1 MTRTVGII
9 LIAVAAGICLLGTI
23 WLGVNLASDPT
34 KIGGAVLGLGLL
46 LVFLVAPLAGGGIFA
61 LVKGRQEQSEQ
72 AIADAQRKIL
82 DMVKAKGE
90 VDISEL
96 IIELHSDLETVQGMI
111 HKLVGMGVFS
121 GYINWDTGVLYS
133 SEASALHELQQCKHC
148 GGKVEFAGK
157 GVLRCPHCGTE
168 YFLAT

>member
-9 LIAVAAGICLLGTI
+9 LIAVSVGICLLSAAL
-23 WLGVNLASDPT
+23 LGSGLASGSLQT
-34 KIGGAVLGLGLL
+34 SGAILGFGLVFL
-46 LVFLVAPLAGGGIFA
+46 FLVAPLAGGGIFS
-61 LVKGRQEQSEQ
+61 LVKGKKEQ
-72 AIADAQRKIL
+72 AEQTSADAQRKIL
-82 DMVKAKGE
+82 DMVKSKGE

-96 IIELHSDLETVQGMI
+96 IIELNSDLDTVQDMI

-133 SEASALHELQQCKHC
+133 SEASALHDLQQCKHC
-148 GGKVEFAGK
+148 GGTVQFAGK

>member
-9 LIAVAAGICLLGTI
+9 LIVVAVGICLLGAVL
-23 WLGVNLASDPT
+23 LGTGLASDKLQT
-34 KIGGAVLGLGLL
+34 SGAVLGFGLL
-46 LVFLVAPLAGGGIFA
+46 FVFLVAPLAGGGIFA

-72 AIADAQRKIL
+72 ASADAQRKIL

-96 IIELHSDLETVQGMI
+96 IIELNSDLDTVQGMI

-121 GYINWDTGVLYS
+121 GYINWEKGVLYS
-133 SEASALHELQQCKHC
+133 SEASELRELQQCKNC
-148 GGKVEFAGK
+148 GGTVEFVGK
-157 GVLRCPHCGTE
+157 GVLQCPHCGTE